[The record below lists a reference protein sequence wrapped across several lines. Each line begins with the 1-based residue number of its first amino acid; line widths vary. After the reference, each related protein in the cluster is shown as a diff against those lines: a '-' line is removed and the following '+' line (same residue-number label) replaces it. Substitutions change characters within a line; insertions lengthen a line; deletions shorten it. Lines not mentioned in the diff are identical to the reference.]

1 MKEIN
6 KNELEIISG
15 GAWTAEHGIS
25 GGLAGGLGGA
35 GVAAGYIAL
44 ASNPVGWVAMGII
57 GGGAAIGA
65 LYKMA
70 LY

>member
-1 MKEIN
+1 MKE
-6 KNELEIISG
+6 LEKFEVQSVTG
-15 GAWTAEHGIS
+15 GAWTSEHGIS

-35 GVAAGYIAL
+35 GVAAGYLAL
-44 ASNPVGWVAMGII
+44 ASNPAGWVALGII
-57 GGGAAIGA
+57 GAGAGIGA